1 MCKPTT
7 VQKNKTNVQQN
18 QVQKNEQEAQA
29 LLKQFQTKQ
38 DAMLQNK
45 KMEEQFF
52 RTYKEDQDTYKKE
65 WPLSSKHKLDTKVF
79 NNIKKSLVENDSKFV
94 PGYDMDVNDFLNKKV
109 NDTKTILTETDNY
122 QKSKGYKSV
131 SGREEMMAKGFSFN
145 KYVLSKDQLEAIKG
159 VKETDKESIEDAVK
173 AVETALAKCKNIKT
187 KAKQKAS
194 DDNFEVSKLSEKQ
207 KTQIS
212 NLKSIWDLLSDFDKT
227 LNKTEKPV
235 GVKAIFD
242 KRDFRSY
249 SEVPVRFKKAGSKKE
264 ESMIFDW
271 DKVKII
277 QSCMVKGVG
286 KEVRSMEKTEDLK
299 AFTDEMTVAIAKMI
313 AEFLVEKY
321 NIDPAGST
329 YEKLLINLVS
339 ARYFDEKN
347 HVINLD
353 NQDMRSADNKLLKEL
368 DFAELFKHNG
378 GNIDHDPIE
387 DLLKLRNYS
396 EQVLGIEENKAYQE
410 AGRKRLDSLTEPMDQ
425 AKKRLKDTLS
435 VFYLQM
441 GKDIDEFEAGF
452 KKRIEDPEISEKVKA
467 EIEARLNDYTSYK
480 QVIIESIPNF
490 DLKGRSVDDI
500 KLTEIITISKDASYE
515 SIQKI
520 GKFYLT
526 GMGKLG
532 ELLLW
537 DKNEVNFREVAA
549 KIFDCTD
556 NLADMVKVT
565 IEKNSDKGTKQIR
578 TTDYKITDEAITNL
592 ENSRTALVNTL
603 KKMAK
608 KICSQNYDKHPEL
621 EDYAKGKKFIN
632 ENKFFD
638 KDLDS
643 EYAFMLKKLNATEM
657 GNVLFITLSAT
668 QSVTMAIDQY
678 RDNLVDV
685 ISKKEDV
692 KEYYSNISEVENNL
706 KDIKERLDYTYLDP
720 TTNQGYQKA
729 DEFKSKFE
737 AMLALS
743 TDMYK
748 TSKSDKDSEQQK
760 IDVGRKTYK
769 LLEGFQ
775 KFKNELAENDSLQK
789 SVQGRKLIE
798 KTVRMQESLVDRLV
812 EEKKEELAFYE
823 GNLLKIKIDEFKKKN
838 GKIDEKIENL
848 RKQNENNYSRDAE
861 ESLLKY
867 VKEYN
872 ALKEDMDAYLERYAE
887 LKNNSYYVKEV
898 AVVEEAMTRQLRNI
912 DSARLFSCYKDLVE
926 TDEYASCIHKGAY
939 SDEDKLADKYKSF
952 MEKLSGRNKLGSFD
966 NQKKIDGKNID
977 KNLELEIT
985 DKEIEEGLDSVL
997 DIALVSARMK
1007 KAGLNSEIILQKMNY
1022 PRDIMQGINIE
1033 RGTGTFVSVLS
1044 NEKSTQEWF
1053 KTKINQFVES
1063 YEKIL
1068 AKTIKEVEK
1077 TFKDRGNIFV
1087 LETARY
1093 MVAQTQVGAQIEVL
1107 QKLGDALKYQHE
1119 GPAKKLY
1126 DIDLKFD
1133 KENAYNTDGFEV
1145 ENKDILYEE
1154 GLKAYSE
1161 LKADNNREV
1170 VYKKKSQAML
1180 DKLAAFKDNLGSDDL
1195 KFTADYDKLLEVEKL
1210 RSSNSKEFGD
1220 VKQAAEVVKDL
1231 SAEMKDLI
1239 TDPQSYSQSLVK
1251 DKLSAL
1257 DQAYESLLKA
1267 TNVYISTRSVFY
1279 RGKSGSGKKRLA
1291 AIKEIEAHAKAQR
1304 AAYAVL
1310 EAPLVAYKKDETIDV
1325 SAYVQQLKEFKDQ
1338 KKDQFYDTFV
1348 DFKDRF
1354 KDLLEYNGSEDTLD
1368 STTGVNLFVDLKKE
1382 ELLLQKQAVDEIVAG
1397 VEKIR
1402 LECTKTDAKANKA
1415 ALYSKWIRC
1424 FDFYKR
1430 YENSC
1435 PQDAKEAVESIR
1447 VMARDYLNGRDAEGV
1462 VTNLN
1467 AEKKE
1472 LRTLALKIKN
1482 GQELSTEEKARAMR
1496 LRFRYDPFMTG
1507 VKKYKKD
1514 YKKDPNF
1521 VADYKDAIED
1531 FDLINKKVAF
1541 YSNDPETFK
1550 EILGSAKTKMDLDLT
1565 HAREVIADHAYVLTD
1580 LKGEAALTI
1589 KNTLEEITYFF
1600 SLYVYNKENSGISEE
1615 EIQFYNS
1622 QKNNLEELLTSNIAK
1637 MLVEEDYGAVY
1648 EKTDKKAEAGYT
1660 TSLKNIVPVD
1670 KRMEEYRAYMNKTS
1684 EEKIAERI
1692 TAEDQVSHTLR
1703 YIVQVEAENAQ
1714 LQDIKTLSKKSPYMA
1729 NELEKQLVVKTEF
1742 EKQLVGLN
1750 KEKDKEK
1757 ITTLMKAMV
1766 NTAGDYYKILKAKE
1780 NKILGQQMSSDQERM
1795 LYYFTSFSKYY
1806 DEAKIYVTMM
1816 KKWSQTLG
1824 VKLTGSNY
1832 VKLADIVGRIDLK
1845 AQENI
1850 RFNHITDADLNAKK
1864 KLGYL
1869 KNEATLAAYA
1879 TQKVCKERD
1888 EDFALT
1894 MENLKEVKLNST
1906 NSFRVN
1912 DLVKESRVFNG
1923 DKKYD
1928 SLKVD
1933 KSKNFTLFGFTLW
1946 GKVDRS
1952 LDDFIARVYKYTLKY
1967 EELKEPLEELV
1978 KLGGYAKNAVRN
1990 DSLTQAEAAKE
2001 FKKSLEDINLKM
2013 LKASSEMVTNH
2024 YRENHRRSN
2033 YRIDADRRNVMEGW
2047 TDFYQ
2052 IFKELGKQLDDY
2064 ADRNPS
2070 GDNVVLNSMAKKDHA
2085 SFVTRMASIG
2095 TGATDVDMQE
2105 KRFFAVMQHI
2115 NENQYAESAYEHSSN
2130 VEYTMYRDYL
2140 VSWFENL
2147 CYKEAQSALRG
2158 IEMTKDVKVLAEQYD
2173 GFLNILEKYAA
2184 SKAISHK
2191 THDYLKAYV
2200 FNACKKQN
2208 DAMQDKSY
2216 KELAKIRAKVVYD
2229 NVIANHNLENIVKFT
2244 PETRERWKKLGM
2256 YDSSNN
2262 KLNAEFLGQIQ
2273 VLAETGAELEIRGTK
2288 EVKLSDTTEKLLND
2302 GAKFAAGAQKVLYS
2316 EGGWWFVL
2324 KDYINYAIGET
2335 QAAYFKVKNA

>member
-1 MCKPTT
+1 MCKPTA

-29 LLKQFQTKQ
+29 LLKQFQVKQ
-38 DAMLQNK
+38 DVMLQNK
-45 KMEEQFF
+45 KMEEQLFK
-52 RTYKEDQDTYKKE
+52 TYVEDQDTYKKE

-79 NNIKKSLVENDSKFV
+79 NNIKERFLEKDSKFV
-94 PGYDMDVNDFLNKKV
+94 PGYDMDVADFLNKKV
-109 NDTKTILTETDNY
+109 NDTKTILAETDNY

-131 SGREEMMAKGFSFN
+131 SGREEMMEKGFSFN
-145 KYVLSKDQLEAIKG
+145 KYVLSKDQLEAIEC
-159 VKETDKESIEDAVK
+159 VKENDKESIEDAVK
-173 AVETALAKCKNIKT
+173 AVDTALAKCKNIKT

-212 NLKSIWDLLSDFDKT
+212 NLKSIWDLLSDFDKP
-227 LNKTEKPV
+227 LNKTENPV
-235 GVKAIFD
+235 GAKAIFN
-242 KRDFRSY
+242 KSDFRSY
-249 SEVPVRFKKAGSKKE
+249 SEVLVKLKKAGSKKQ

-321 NIDPAGST
+321 NIDPAGTT

-339 ARYFDEKN
+339 ARYFDKDN

-353 NQDMRSADNKLLKEL
+353 NQDMRSADDRLLKEL
-368 DFAELFKHNG
+368 DFAELFKAN
-378 GNIDHDPIE
+378 HDPVE

-396 EQVLGIEENKAYQE
+396 EQVLEIEENKAYQE
-410 AGRKRLDSLTEPMDQ
+410 AGSKRVDSLTEHMDRT
-425 AKKRLKDTLS
+425 KERFKNTLS
-435 VFYLQM
+435 VFYQQM
-441 GKDIDEFEAGF
+441 GKDVDNSEAF
-452 KKRIEDPEISEKVKA
+452 LKKRIEDPEINGKIKA
-467 EIEARLNDYTSYK
+467 EIEAQINDYNSYK
-480 QVIIESIPNF
+480 QAIIESIPNF
-490 DLKGRSVDDI
+490 DLKGRSIGDI
-500 KLTEIITISKDASYE
+500 KLTEIKAIGKDASYE
-515 SIQKI
+515 SIREI
-520 GKFYLT
+520 GQVYL
-526 GMGKLG
+526 GGLGKMDDFTY
-532 ELLLW
+532 W
-537 DKNEVNFREVAA
+537 DKNDVNRYEAA
-549 KIFDCTD
+549 ERIFDCTEK
-556 NLADMVKVT
+556 LADMVKVT
-565 IEKNSDKGTKQIR
+565 IEKNGDKGTGQIR
-578 TTDYKITDEAITNL
+578 TTDYKITDEAF
-592 ENSRTALVNTL
+592 ENL
-603 KKMAK
+603 KKSCRDLEKTLRKKVK
-608 KICSQNYDKHPEL
+608 KICDKNKSAHPEL
-621 EDYAKGKKFIN
+621 ENYANGNWRISIN
-632 ENKFFD
+632 EFFNENL
-638 KDLDS
+638 KP
-643 EYAFMLKKLNATEM
+643 EYDFMLKELKDSDE
-657 GNVLFITLSAT
+657 GNVLFATLSEIR
-668 QSVTMAIDQY
+668 SVSKAIDKY
-678 RDNLVDV
+678 RNDLVDV

-706 KDIKERLDYTYLDP
+706 KDIKERLDCTYLDP
-720 TTNQGYQKA
+720 TTYQEYQKA

-760 IDVGRKTYK
+760 IDVGRRTYK

-823 GNLLKIKIDEFKKKN
+823 GNLLKIKINEFRKKN

-848 RKQNENNYSRDAE
+848 RKQNENNDSTDAE
-861 ESLLKY
+861 KALLKY
-867 VKEYN
+867 VEEYN
-872 ALKEDMDAYLERYAE
+872 ALKEDMDAYLERYVE

-898 AVVEEAMTRQLRNI
+898 AVVEETVTRQLRNI
-912 DSARLFSCYKDLVE
+912 DSARLFGCYKDLVE
-926 TDEYASCIHKGAY
+926 TDEYLESIHKGAY
-939 SDEDKLADKYKSF
+939 SDEDKLADKYQSF
-952 MEKLSGRNKLGSFD
+952 VEKVSGRNKFGTFD

-1007 KAGLNSEIILQKMNY
+1007 KAGLNSKIILQKMNY
-1022 PRDIMQGINIE
+1022 PGDILKDIFTE
-1033 RGTGTFVSVLS
+1033 RGTGTYISVLS
-1044 NEKSTQEWF
+1044 DSKVAQKWF
-1053 KTKINQFVES
+1053 KTKAEQFVKS
-1063 YEKIL
+1063 CEKVVIE
-1068 AKTIKEVEK
+1068 AKTKAENS
-1077 TFKDRGNIFV
+1077 FKDRNFLNVAEIGMYI
-1087 LETARY
+1087 
-1093 MVAQTQVGAQIEVL
+1093 VAQTQLGTQIEVL
-1107 QKLGDALKYQHE
+1107 RQIGKALKIKPE
-1119 GPAKKLY
+1119 NELESLY
-1126 DIDLKFD
+1126 EEIKFS
-1133 KENAYNTDGFEV
+1133 KEDASKNQGFE
-1145 ENKDILYEE
+1145 EDNKDILYEE

-1170 VYKKKSQAML
+1170 VYKKESQAIL
-1180 DKLAAFKDNLGSDDL
+1180 DKLTAFNADLGKDEL
-1195 KFTADYDKLLEVEKL
+1195 KFTADYNKLLEAEKL
-1210 RSSNSKEFGD
+1210 RTSNSKEFD
-1220 VKQAAEVVKDL
+1220 NVKKAAAVVNDL
-1231 SAEMKDLI
+1231 SSEMKNLA
-1239 TDPQSYSQSLVK
+1239 TDPQLYAKDVVK
-1251 DKLSAL
+1251 EKLDAIN
-1257 DQAYESLLKA
+1257 QAYDDLLKA
-1267 TNVYISTRSVFY
+1267 TRTYITTRSVFY
-1279 RGKSGSGKKRLA
+1279 RGRSDSGKKRLA
-1291 AIKEIEAHAKAQR
+1291 AIKEIEEHAKAQK
-1304 AAYAVL
+1304 AAYAAL
-1310 EAPLVAYKKDETIDV
+1310 EIPMVAYKKDETIDV
-1325 SAYVQQLKEFKDQ
+1325 SAYVQKLNAFKEQ
-1338 KKDQFYDTFV
+1338 KKDLFYDTFV

-1354 KDLLEYNGSEDTLD
+1354 KDLLDYNGSEDTLD
-1368 STTGVNLFVDLKKE
+1368 STAGVNLFVDLKKE

-1397 VEKIR
+1397 AEKIR
-1402 LECTKTDAKANKA
+1402 LECTKTDAKSNKA
-1415 ALYSKWIRC
+1415 AMYSKWIRC
-1424 FDFYKR
+1424 FDFYKK

-1447 VMARDYLNGRDAEGV
+1447 VMARDYLNGSDAEGV

-1467 AEKKE
+1467 AEKKQ

-1521 VADYKDAIED
+1521 VADYKDALED
-1531 FDLINKKVAF
+1531 FDLINRKVAS

-1550 EILGSAKTKMDLDLT
+1550 EILGSAKTKMDQDLA

-1580 LKGEAALTI
+1580 MKGKAALTI

-1600 SLYVYNKENSGISEE
+1600 SLYVYNKENSGISED
-1615 EIQFYNS
+1615 EIQFYNA

-1648 EKTDKKAEAGYT
+1648 EKTNEKAEAGYT

-1684 EEKIAERI
+1684 EEKTAERI

-1714 LQDIKTLSKKSPYMA
+1714 LQDIKTLSKTSPYMA
-1729 NELEKQLVVKTEF
+1729 NELEKQLEVRRQF

-1832 VKLADIVGRIDLK
+1832 AKLADIVGRIDLK

-1869 KNEATLAAYA
+1869 KNEATLAAYT

-1894 MENLKEVKLNST
+1894 MEKIKEVKLNST

-1912 DLVKESRVFNG
+1912 DLVKESRIFGG
-1923 DKKYD
+1923 DRKYD

-1990 DSLTQAEAAKE
+1990 DSLTQAEAAQE
-2001 FKKSLEDINLKM
+2001 FKKSLENINLKM
-2013 LKASSEMVTNH
+2013 LKASSKMLTNH
-2024 YRENHRRSN
+2024 FREDHRRSY
-2033 YRIDADRRNVMEGW
+2033 YRIDAERRNVMEGW

-2070 GDNVVLNSMAKKDHA
+2070 GDNVVLNSKAKKDHA

-2095 TGATDVDMQE
+2095 TGATDVDTQE
-2105 KRFFAVMQHI
+2105 KRFFAVMQYI

-2184 SKAISHK
+2184 SKAISRK

-2229 NVIANHNLENIVKFT
+2229 NVIANHDLENIVKFT
-2244 PETRERWKKLGM
+2244 PETRERWEKLGM
-2256 YDSSNN
+2256 YNSSNN

-2288 EVKLSDTTEKLLND
+2288 EDKLSDTTEKLLND
-2302 GAKFAAGAQKVLYS
+2302 GAEFAAGAQKVLYS

>member
-1 MCKPTT
+1 MCNPTT

-29 LLKQFQTKQ
+29 LLKQFQVKQ
-38 DAMLQNK
+38 DVMLQNK
-45 KMEEQFF
+45 KKEEQFF
-52 RTYKEDQDTYKKE
+52 KTYKEDQDTYKKE
-65 WPLSSKHKLDTKVF
+65 WPLSSMHKLDTKVF
-79 NNIKKSLVENDSKFV
+79 NNIKEKLVEKDSRYV
-94 PGYDMDVNDFLNKKV
+94 PGYDMDVDDFLNKKL

-122 QKSKGYKSV
+122 QKAKGYKSV
-131 SGREEMMAKGFSFN
+131 AGHEKMMEKGFSFN
-145 KYVLSKDQLEAIKG
+145 KYVLSKDQLEIIKD
-159 VKETDKESIEDAVK
+159 VKENDKESIEEAVK
-173 AVETALAKCKNIKT
+173 AVDTALAKCKNIKT
-187 KAKQKAS
+187 KAKQDAS
-194 DDNFEVSKLSEKQ
+194 DSNFKVPELKKEQKQ
-207 KTQIS
+207 KIS
-212 NLKSIWDLLSDFDKT
+212 NLKSIWDLLSDFDKP
-227 LNKTEKPV
+227 LRKEEKPE
-235 GVKAIFD
+235 GVNDIF
-242 KRDFRSY
+242 KKKKFRSY
-249 SEVPVRFKKAGSKKE
+249 SEVPVRFRKAGSKKE
-264 ESMIFDW
+264 ESMTFDW
-271 DKVKII
+271 DKNKII

-321 NIDPAGST
+321 NINPAGTT

-339 ARYFDEKN
+339 ARYFDKKN

-368 DFAELFKHNG
+368 NFAELFKDNG
-378 GNIDHDPIE
+378 NNIDHDPIE

-396 EQVLGIEENKAYQE
+396 EQVLEIEENKAYQE
-410 AGRKRLDSLTEPMDQ
+410 AGRERLDSLTETMDQ
-425 AKKRLKDTLS
+425 AKKRLQDTLS
-435 VFYLQM
+435 VFYQQM
-441 GKDIDEFEAGF
+441 GKDVDYWEASL
-452 KKRIEDPEISEKVKA
+452 KKRIEDPEISEKLKA
-467 EIEARLNDYTSYK
+467 ELEANINAYNSYK
-480 QVIIESIPNF
+480 QEIIGSIPNF
-490 DLKGRSVDDI
+490 DLKGRSIGDI
-500 KLTEIITISKDASYE
+500 KLTEIKAIGTDASYE
-515 SIQKI
+515 SIREI
-520 GKFYLT
+520 GQVYLA
-526 GMGKLG
+526 GLGKMDDYTF
-532 ELLLW
+532 W
-537 DKNEVNFREVAA
+537 DKNDVNRYEAA
-549 KIFDCTD
+549 ERIFDCAEK
-556 NLADMVKVT
+556 LEDMVKVT
-565 IEKNSDKGTKQIR
+565 IEKKGDKGTEQIR
-578 TTDYKITDEAITNL
+578 TTDYEITDKAFGNL
-592 ENSRTALVNTL
+592 NKSRWDLEKTL
-603 KKMAK
+603 KKKLK
-608 KICSQNYDKHPEL
+608 KICDNNKSAHPEL
-621 EDYAKGKKFIN
+621 ENYANGKWSISIN
-632 ENKFFD
+632 ELFGENLKT
-638 KDLDS
+638 
-643 EYAFMLKKLNATEM
+643 EYDFMLKELKDSVE
-657 GNVLFITLSAT
+657 GNVLFATFSEILSLYK
-668 QSVTMAIDQY
+668 AINKY
-678 RDNLVDV
+678 RNDLEDV

-692 KEYYSNISEVENNL
+692 KEYYSNIDEVENNL
-706 KDIKERLDYTYLDP
+706 YAIKERLDHTYLDP
-720 TTNQGYQKA
+720 TTYQGYQKA

-760 IDVGRKTYK
+760 IDVGRRTYK

-848 RKQNENNYSRDAE
+848 RKQNENNDSKDAE
-861 ESLLKY
+861 KALLKY
-867 VKEYN
+867 VEEYN

-898 AVVEEAMTRQLRNI
+898 AVVEEAVTRQLRNI
-912 DSARLFSCYKDLVE
+912 DNAKLFTCYKDLVE
-926 TDEYASCIHKGAY
+926 TDEYLESIHKGAY
-939 SDEDKLADKYKSF
+939 SEEDKLADKYQSF
-952 MEKLSGRNKLGSFD
+952 MEKVSGRNKFGSFD
-966 NQKKIDGKNID
+966 NQKEIDEKNANI
-977 KNLELEIT
+977 LEIT
-985 DKEIEEGLDSVL
+985 NEEIVEGLNSVL

-1007 KAGLNSEIILQKMNY
+1007 KGGLNSEVILQKMNY
-1022 PRDIMQGINIE
+1022 PGDVMKDISAA
-1033 RGTGTFVSVLS
+1033 RGMGTFISLLS
-1044 NEKSTQEWF
+1044 HNKATQDWFEEKAA
-1053 KTKINQFVES
+1053 QFIEH
-1063 YEKIL
+1063 YEKVL
-1068 AKTIKEVEK
+1068 EKTVEKVEK
-1077 TFKDRGNIFV
+1077 TFKDRGFSSTTFIA
-1087 LETARY
+1087 EY
-1093 MVAQTQVGAQIEVL
+1093 IVAQTQVGVQIEVIQQIGKAL
-1107 QKLGDALKYQHE
+1107 RFKPQGSLSKLN
-1119 GPAKKLY
+1119 
-1126 DIDLKFD
+1126 DIDLNSNRRFSGH
-1133 KENAYNTDGFEV
+1133 NQGFE
-1145 ENKDILYEE
+1145 ENNKDILHEE

-1180 DKLAAFKDNLGSDDL
+1180 DKLAAFKDKLGSDNL
-1195 KFTADYDKLLEVEKL
+1195 KFTEDYDKLLKVEKL

-1220 VKQAAEVVKDL
+1220 VKRAAEVVKDL
-1231 SAEMKDLI
+1231 SAEMKNLI
-1239 TDPQSYSQSLVK
+1239 TDPQSYSQGLVK
-1251 DKLSAL
+1251 DKLNAL

-1267 TNVYISTRSVFY
+1267 TSVYISTRSVFY

-1304 AAYAVL
+1304 AAYALL

-1397 VEKIR
+1397 AEKIR

-1482 GQELSTEEKARAMR
+1482 GQALSTEEKARAMR

-1521 VADYKDAIED
+1521 VVDYKDAIED
-1531 FDLINKKVAF
+1531 FDLINKKVAS
-1541 YSNDPETFK
+1541 YSNDSETFK

-1580 LKGEAALTI
+1580 LKGKAALTI

-1615 EIQFYNS
+1615 EIQFYNA

-1648 EKTDKKAEAGYT
+1648 EKKSTNEKAEAGYT
-1660 TSLKNIVPVD
+1660 TSLKNIVLVD

-1684 EEKIAERI
+1684 EEKTAERI

-1714 LQDIKTLSKKSPYMA
+1714 LQDIKTLSKTSPYMA
-1729 NELEKQLVVKTEF
+1729 NELEKQLEVKTEF

-1757 ITTLMKAMV
+1757 VTTLMKAMV

-1780 NKILGQQMSSDQERM
+1780 NKILGQQMNSDQERM

-1832 VKLADIVGRIDLK
+1832 AKLADIVGRIDLK

-1879 TQKVCKERD
+1879 TQKVCEERD

-1906 NSFRVN
+1906 NSFRGN
-1912 DLVKESRVFNG
+1912 DLVKESRIFNG

-1928 SLKVD
+1928 ALKVD
-1933 KSKNFTLFGFTLW
+1933 KSKNVTIFGFTLW

-1967 EELKEPLEELV
+1967 EELKEPLKELV
-1978 KLGGYAKNAVRN
+1978 KLGGYAKNAVRT

-2013 LKASSEMVTNH
+2013 LTASSKMVTNH

-2047 TDFYQ
+2047 TDFYR

-2070 GDNVVLNSMAKKDHA
+2070 GDNVVLNSKAKERHDSFVEKMAK
-2085 SFVTRMASIG
+2085 VG
-2095 TGATDVDMQE
+2095 TGTTDVAAQE
-2105 KRFFAVMQHI
+2105 KRFFAVMKHI

-2140 VSWFENL
+2140 MSWFENL

-2173 GFLNILEKYAA
+2173 GFLNVLEKYAA
-2184 SKAISHK
+2184 SKAISRK

-2200 FNACKKQN
+2200 FNACKKKN
-2208 DAMQDKSY
+2208 DAMQDKSV
-2216 KELAKIRAKVVYD
+2216 KELAKIRANVVYK
-2229 NVIANHNLENIVKFT
+2229 NAIAEFDIESYITNT
-2244 PETRERWKKLGM
+2244 PEIQEIFKRAGVYNVHTDKLEA
-2256 YDSSNN
+2256 N
-2262 KLNAEFLGQIQ
+2262 LIAQIQ
-2273 VLAETGAELEIRGTK
+2273 DIAYNAALDEIRGTK
-2288 EVKLSDTTEKLLND
+2288 QDKLSDSTEKLINGSALL
-2302 GAKFAAGAQKVLYS
+2302 AVGAQKVLYS
-2316 EGGWWFVL
+2316 EGGWWFIL